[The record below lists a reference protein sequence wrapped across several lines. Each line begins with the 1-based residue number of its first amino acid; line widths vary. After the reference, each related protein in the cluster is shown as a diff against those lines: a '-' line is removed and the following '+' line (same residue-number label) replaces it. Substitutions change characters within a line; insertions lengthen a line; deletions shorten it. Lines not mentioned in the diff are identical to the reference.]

1 MDTSSAL
8 TVVRA
13 LFIGIGKVELK
24 AGAAETVITPKIV
37 LKSLADVNWI
47 GEVGDGYY
55 TPKEGELIPVYGDL
69 YARALVLEDGRQSLA
84 IVTLDMTSI
93 SYDRTETLLE
103 SINRATGIPK
113 ENIVINCSHTHN
125 EPDESDPN
133 IKEAPSFEAELA
145 DYLATIV
152 KNAVDNLQAATV
164 RVGREPVQIA
174 YNRRLMGGDGE
185 IMMAPNPDGVI
196 VPWVDVLGAYGT
208 NGKRIGVLFSYAAHP
223 VIIMDF
229 DHAPSHVHTVVGPD
243 YPGFAVGHLRGLP
256 GGNGE
261 AGEVFMFAQG
271 CGANINGFPLRG
283 GFGACDAAGLSLAS
297 AVRRAMHGFETVAPT
312 SLKARS
318 LTLSLP
324 LQQPSV
330 TLCEKLLAEEPNS
343 RHYQRLLER
352 AENGGQESIPLPMRA
367 FAVGNEL
374 GILSLPGEMFAE
386 YQLFADDISPFKH
399 TLVFGYTNGNSGY
412 IATKKDYD
420 LGLAGGYEA
429 SLKHRLPPEPSVEGQ
444 IQEGITR
451 LLSELKSADG

>member
-1 MDTSSAL
+1 MHTSSAL
-8 TVVRA
+8 TA
-13 LFIGIGKVELK
+13 LGTLFTSSSKVEPK
-24 AGAAETVITPKIV
+24 AGAAETVITPKVV

-55 TPKEGELIPVYGDL
+55 SPKEGELIPIYGDL

-93 SYDRTETLLE
+93 SYERTEVLLE
-103 SINRATGIPK
+103 SINQATGILK

-133 IKEAPSFEAELA
+133 IKESPSFEAELA
-145 DYLATIV
+145 DNLARIV
-152 KNAVDNLQAATV
+152 KNAVDDLQPATV

-174 YNRRLMGGDGE
+174 YNRRLMKDDGE
-185 IMMAPNPDGVI
+185 ITMAPNPSGAM

-208 NGKRIGVLFSYAAHP
+208 NGECIGVLFSYAAHP

-243 YPGFAVGHLRGLP
+243 YPGFAIGHLRGLL
-256 GGNGE
+256 GSNGE
-261 AGEVFMFAQG
+261 AEGVFMFAQG

-283 GFGACDAAGLSLAS
+283 GFGACDAAGLSLAC
-297 AVRRAMHGFETVAPT
+297 AVRRAMHGFETVPST
-312 SLKARS
+312 PLKTQS
-318 LTLSLP
+318 QTLSLP

-330 TLCEKLLAEEPNS
+330 ELCKELLAEEPTS

-352 AENGGQESIPLPMRA
+352 AENGVHETIPLPMRA
-367 FAVGNEL
+367 FAVGDEL
-374 GILSLPGEMFAE
+374 CILSLPGEMFAE
-386 YQLFADDISPFKH
+386 YQLFADETSPFKH

-420 LGLAGGYEA
+420 LGLDGGYEA
-429 SLKHRLPPEPSVEGQ
+429 SLKHRLPPEASVEGQ

-451 LLSELKSADG
+451 LLSELKSANG

>member
-8 TVVRA
+8 TVVKA
-13 LFIGIGKVELK
+13 LFTGIGKVELK
-24 AGAAETVITPKIV
+24 AGAAEAVITPKIV

-69 YARALVLEDGRQSLA
+69 YARALVLEDGWQSLA

-185 IMMAPNPDGVI
+185 ITMAPLC
-196 VPWVDVLGAYGT
+196 LGWMCW
-208 NGKRIGVLFSYAAHP
+208 AHT
-223 VIIMDF
+223 
-229 DHAPSHVHTVVGPD
+229 ARTES
-243 YPGFAVGHLRGLP
+243 
-256 GGNGE
+256 
-261 AGEVFMFAQG
+261 
-271 CGANINGFPLRG
+271 
-283 GFGACDAAGLSLAS
+283 AS
-297 AVRRAMHGFETVAPT
+297 ACCSPTRRTRS
-312 SLKARS
+312 SLWISTTR
-318 LTLSLP
+318 
-324 LQQPSV
+324 
-330 TLCEKLLAEEPNS
+330 LAT
-343 RHYQRLLER
+343 
-352 AENGGQESIPLPMRA
+352 
-367 FAVGNEL
+367 F
-374 GILSLPGEMFAE
+374 
-386 YQLFADDISPFKH
+386 
-399 TLVFGYTNGNSGY
+399 
-412 IATKKDYD
+412 
-420 LGLAGGYEA
+420 
-429 SLKHRLPPEPSVEGQ
+429 
-444 IQEGITR
+444 TR
-451 LLSELKSADG
+451 LLDRIIPDLLSGICAACWVAMEKRAESSCLLRGVAPISTVFRYAVDSARAMPPDCRLPLR